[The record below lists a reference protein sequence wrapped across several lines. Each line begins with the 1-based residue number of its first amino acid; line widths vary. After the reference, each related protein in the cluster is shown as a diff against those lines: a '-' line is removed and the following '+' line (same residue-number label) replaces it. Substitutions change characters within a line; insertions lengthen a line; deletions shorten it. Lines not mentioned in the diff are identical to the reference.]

1 MIIGFDFTEPVFM
14 HAILHVQD
22 DLRTEFVMDD
32 NELKYFFQKYEIY
45 IGNSPVY
52 TENQKCSDGPFL
64 DPDLRSAYVFDS

>member
-1 MIIGFDFTEPVFM
+1 M

-22 DLRTEFVMDD
+22 DLRTEFVMGD

-52 TENQKCSDGPFL
+52 TENQKCADGSF
-64 DPDLRSAYVFDS
+64 S